1 MNSTVGQPISKVAP
15 THNPELK
22 EMRNILHNKNLK
34 VLSITLVILTVM
46 SVLSLGGNS
55 VITSA
60 VNGFFKGLFQVTA
73 SATASADTPTYDELL
88 QENETLKQENA
99 ELREQLADYYDVK
112 EENEKLREY
121 YDLKKEN
128 PSYKIQP
135 ATVIRRDTNDDFY
148 SFTLDIGSSQG
159 VSVNDPVITENG
171 LVGWVSQVDLGTCKV
186 KTILSPDTKAGAVDK
201 QSGDTGIVS
210 GSTSLCDDNLTGFTK
225 IAENNK
231 IKEGDMIATS
241 GTGGVYP
248 GNLIIGK
255 VKEIKFNSYD
265 TSRYAVIEP
274 YEDIR
279 TITSAAVITEF
290 DTQGEVGDTQ

>member
-1 MNSTVGQPISKVAP
+1 MNSTVGQPFCKVAP
-15 THNPELK
+15 TYNLELK

-159 VSVNDPVITENG
+159 VSVNDSVITENG

-231 IKEGDMIATS
+231 IKEGDMIVTS

>member
-1 MNSTVGQPISKVAP
+1 MNSTVGQPFCKVAP

-231 IKEGDMIATS
+231 IKEGDMIVTS

-290 DTQGEVGDTQ
+290 DTQGEIGDTQ

>member
-1 MNSTVGQPISKVAP
+1 MNSTVGQPFCKVAP
-15 THNPELK
+15 TYNLELK

-231 IKEGDMIATS
+231 IKEGDMIVTS

>member
-1 MNSTVGQPISKVAP
+1 MK
-15 THNPELK
+15 K
-22 EMRNILHNKNLK
+22 ILHNKNLK

-73 SATASADTPTYDELL
+73 SATASADTPTYDELIK
-88 QENETLKQENA
+88 ENEKLRQENA
-99 ELREQLADYYDVK
+99 ELREQLADYYDIK
-112 EENEKLREY
+112 EENEKLWEY
-121 YDLKKEN
+121 YDLKKQN

-135 ATVIRRDTNDDFY
+135 ANVIKRDTNDDFY
-148 SFTLDIGSSQG
+148 AFTLDIGSSSG

-171 LVGWVSQVDLGTCKV
+171 LVGWVSQVDLSTCKV

-201 QSGDTGIVS
+201 QTGDTGIVS
-210 GSTSLCDDNLTGFTK
+210 GSTSLCDDNLTSLTK

-231 IKEGDMIATS
+231 IKEGDMIVTS

>member
-22 EMRNILHNKNLK
+22 EMRNVLHNKNLK

-231 IKEGDMIATS
+231 IKEGDMIVTS

>member
-1 MNSTVGQPISKVAP
+1 MNSTVGQPFCKVAP
-15 THNPELK
+15 TYNLELK

-201 QSGDTGIVS
+201 QSGDTGIVI

-231 IKEGDMIATS
+231 IKEGDMIVTS

>member
-1 MNSTVGQPISKVAP
+1 MNSTVGQPFCKVAP
-15 THNPELK
+15 TYNLELK

-159 VSVNDPVITENG
+159 VSVNDSVITENG

-231 IKEGDMIATS
+231 IKEGDMIVTS

-290 DTQGEVGDTQ
+290 DTQGEIGDTQ